1 MHCPKMV
8 QYMSLPERI
17 VIYFHHSCSDVATSL
32 PFHTFITLCFHALNS
47 LAVNFLSF
55 SFKICMY
62 HILYMHIWLEVT

>member
-8 QYMSLPERI
+8 QYMSLPESI

-32 PFHTFITLCFHALNS
+32 PFHMFITLCFHALNL

-55 SFKICMY
+55 FF
-62 HILYMHIWLEVT
+62 